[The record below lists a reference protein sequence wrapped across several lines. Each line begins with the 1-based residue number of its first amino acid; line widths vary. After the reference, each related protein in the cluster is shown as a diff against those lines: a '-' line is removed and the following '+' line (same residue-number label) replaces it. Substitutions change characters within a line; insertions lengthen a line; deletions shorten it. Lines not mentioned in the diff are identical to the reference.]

1 MKRADS
7 GAGKGGWKKRRLH
20 CNDADT
26 DGCLTRKWA
35 HFQLVS
41 HCKMIWKTLFK
52 KERRL
57 SLLMK

>member
-7 GAGKGGWKKRRLH
+7 GAGKGGWKKRMLH

-26 DGCLTRKWA
+26 DGCLTRKCA

-52 KERRL
+52 KERR
-57 SLLMK
+57 